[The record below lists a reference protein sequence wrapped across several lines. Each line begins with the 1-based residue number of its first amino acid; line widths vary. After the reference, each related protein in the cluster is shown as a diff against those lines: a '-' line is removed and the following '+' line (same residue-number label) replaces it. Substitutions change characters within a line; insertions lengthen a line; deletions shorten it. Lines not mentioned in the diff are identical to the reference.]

1 MTQLLHHEIIEHPT
15 CKIIGRAKRVKPLSP
30 EIKQLWEDSFK
41 ENLFDAILQPEYFL
55 PSLHPDTIGA
65 MYDFDDNG
73 EFTYIVGTFLS
84 VDAPNNGYDEVIFPA
99 GKAII
104 TWVSGSEREVYGN
117 AHELTETK
125 LKDLGYQPNYQNICG
140 IEIYTMERFMKEQEK
155 GEGKIILDYLIPLK

>member
-1 MTQLLHHEIIEHPT
+1 
-15 CKIIGRAKRVKPLSP
+15 
-30 EIKQLWEDSFK
+30 
-41 ENLFDAILQPEYFL
+41 
-55 PSLHPDTIGA
+55 
-65 MYDFDDNG
+65 MYDFDDKG
-73 EFTYIVGTFLS
+73 EFAYIVGTFLS

-125 LKDLGYQPNYQNICG
+125 LKDLGYQPNYHNICG
-140 IEIYTMERFMKEQEK
+140 IEIYSMERFMKEQEK